1 MVGVVPGYGNEF
13 ELCEDGVAASRA
25 FVIGKTLE
33 GIPDGAVIDSVVK
46 VRGLSKLLAS
56 ELSAD
61 ELVNVILVGAEL
73 AHFVAARGRNCSHPC
88 QSRWS
93 NDASRRSSLAG
104 AKPARAEILVR
115 SGFGY
120 SVQWSEVI
128 ERPER
133 RGGGDLY
140 VTVSAV
146 AQRGEPGRI
155 Q

>member
-1 MVGVVPGYGNEF
+1 MMRRVGQVWQE
-13 ELCEDGVAASRA
+13 
-25 FVIGKTLE
+25 
-33 GIPDGAVIDSVVK
+33 
-46 VRGLSKLLAS
+46 
-56 ELSAD
+56 
-61 ELVNVILVGAEL
+61 
-73 AHFVAARGRNCSHPC
+73 
-88 QSRWS
+88 QSR
-93 NDASRRSSLAG
+93 
-104 AKPARAEILVR
+104 ARAEILVR

>member
-1 MVGVVPGYGNEF
+1 MSCSI
-13 ELCEDGVAASRA
+13 LRCTR
-25 FVIGKTLE
+25 
-33 GIPDGAVIDSVVK
+33 
-46 VRGLSKLLAS
+46 
-56 ELSAD
+56 
-61 ELVNVILVGAEL
+61 VNCLVGAEL

-88 QSRWS
+88 LSRWP

-133 RGGGDLY
+133 RGRRDFCE
-140 VTVSAV
+140 TISAV
-146 AQRGEPGRI
+146 ALRGKPGCV